1 MKEYNVKVEIRL
13 KPIVLDPQGKTVLN
27 SLKNLGYKEVID
39 TRIGKLIELKI
50 KDSDS
55 DKIKARVDDM
65 CKKLL
70 TNPIIEDYIITI
82 D

>member
-1 MKEYNVKVEIRL
+1 MKKYNVKVEVRF

>member
-1 MKEYNVKVEIRL
+1 MKEYNVKVEVRL